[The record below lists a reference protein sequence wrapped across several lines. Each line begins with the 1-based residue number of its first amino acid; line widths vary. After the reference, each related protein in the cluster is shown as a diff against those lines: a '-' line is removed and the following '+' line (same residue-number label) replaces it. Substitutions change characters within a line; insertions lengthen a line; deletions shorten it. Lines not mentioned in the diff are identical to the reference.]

1 MNIEK
6 LFTSL
11 EGAYAP
17 NTIKAYRSDFEH
29 LTRWCKQNKLNP
41 LSLSGTEFVQYLEEM
56 SQSLTVAT
64 MSRRVASIS
73 RLLDLLKQPNP
84 TKEPDVILGLKRL
97 KRNLGI
103 AQKQATPLT
112 LDVMRKL
119 QTVCDNTIVGL
130 RNRLLLQLGYES
142 MRRRSEIC
150 AFKFEDVK
158 TLPNGKHALLL
169 RKSKTDQFGEGKLI
183 PISDEL
189 VEMISHWQDKIKQ
202 TDGYILRSFKRDLSV
217 RKSLD
222 PAALNKIL
230 KLLQRKAK
238 LQDIG
243 ELSGHSFRVGAA
255 VDLLDKGVP
264 LERIMLRGGWKSE
277 NTALRYLR
285 NWDDSDWLLVGE
297 NH

>member
-1 MNIEK
+1 
-6 LFTSL
+6 
-11 EGAYAP
+11 
-17 NTIKAYRSDFEH
+17 
-29 LTRWCKQNKLNP
+29 
-41 LSLSGTEFVQYLEEM
+41 
-56 SQSLTVAT
+56 
-64 MSRRVASIS
+64 
-73 RLLDLLKQPNP
+73 
-84 TKEPDVILGLKRL
+84 
-97 KRNLGI
+97 
-103 AQKQATPLT
+103 
-112 LDVMRKL
+112 
-119 QTVCDNTIVGL
+119 
-130 RNRLLLQLGYES
+130 

-158 TLPNGKHALLL
+158 ILPNGKHALLL

-202 TDGYILRSFKRDLSV
+202 TDGYILRSFKRDL
-217 RKSLD
+217 RIRESLD

-230 KLLQRKAK
+230 KALQRKAK
-238 LQDIG
+238 MKDIG

-285 NWDDSDWLLVGE
+285 NWDDSDWLLVD
-297 NH
+297 NNY